1 MNTKYKLLNL
11 MMDDMKNQ
19 NILYRPTTFWK
30 HGSRLIIEELE
41 KNDIKDF
48 RNLSVTRS
56 FFVPG
61 YSAVE
66 YFDNKEKYDPTIDEF
81 DKLVGD
87 KRFVTRLKR
96 LFDGHSSAFNDYRVL
111 QASNIDKIPYT
122 NKVSESTVGNPIE
135 QHQFNNRNFS
145 RSFLNYLLGLNFL
158 KQTVDTSKIQTV
170 MEIGGGFGTL
180 GEILLK
186 DDRNKAFYI
195 NADIPPVGFVSSYYL
210 QEVFGKENIADYQD
224 TKKLEILDID
234 ELKQKYK
241 ALNICS
247 WQVPKLQGKID
258 LFVNF
263 ISFQEMEPDVV
274 QNYCNYIDKLEPK
287 YILLRNMQEG
297 KRVQSENFQ
306 SGVKEPILGDDYN
319 TFLPNYKLI
328 AVDSEIYG
336 FVTEDGFHSQL
347 RIYERTGDY
356 CTK

>member
-1 MNTKYKLLNL
+1 MKTKYSLLNI
-11 MMDDMKNQ
+11 MVSDMQKQ
-19 NILYRPTTFWK
+19 SDLYRPTTFWEY
-30 HGSRLIIEELE
+30 GSKLIIEELD

-48 RNLSVTRS
+48 RNLSTTRS

-66 YFDNKEKYDPTIDEF
+66 YFVNKNKYDPTIEEF

-87 KRFVTRLKR
+87 KRFVTRLQR
-96 LFDGHSSAFNDYRVL
+96 LFTGKTSAFADYRVL
-111 QASNIDKIPYT
+111 QASNIEKIPYT
-122 NKVSESTVGNPIE
+122 SNVSESKVGNPIE
-135 QHQFNNRNFS
+135 QVTFNNKNFS

-186 DDRNKAFYI
+186 DERNKAFYI

-210 QEVFGKENIADYQD
+210 KEVLGKENVADYED
-224 TKKLEILDID
+224 TKSLDVLDID
-234 ELKQKYK
+234 ELKNSYN

-263 ISFQEMEPDVV
+263 ISFQEMEPNVV
-274 QNYCNYIDKLEPK
+274 ENYCKYIDKLEPQ

-297 KRVQSENFQ
+297 ERVQSEDFQ

-319 TFLPNYKLI
+319 TFLPNYKLV
-328 AVDSEIYG
+328 ASDSEIYG

-347 RIYERTGDY
+347 RIYER
-356 CTK
+356 K

>member
-1 MNTKYKLLNL
+1 MKKNYPLLNL
-11 MMDDMKNQ
+11 MLEDMKNQ
-19 NILYRPTTFWK
+19 NKLYKPTTFWEY
-30 HGSRLIIEELE
+30 GSSLLIQELE
-41 KNDIKDF
+41 ENDVKNF
-48 RNLSVTRS
+48 RKLSVTRS

-66 YFDNKEKYDPTIDEF
+66 YFENNINYDTTINEF
-81 DKLVGD
+81 DKIVKD

-96 LFDGHSSAFNDYRVL
+96 LFTGEASAFSDYRVL
-111 QASNIDKIPYT
+111 QASNIDKSPYT
-122 NKVSESTVGNPIE
+122 DKVSESTVGNPIE
-135 QHQFNNRNFS
+135 QVTFNNKNFS

-158 KQTVDTSKIQTV
+158 KQKVDTSCIKTV

-186 DDRNKAFYI
+186 DDRNDFFYI

-210 QEVFGKENIADYQD
+210 QEVLGKENIADYED
-224 TKKLEILDID
+224 TKDLEILDIHI
-234 ELKQKYK
+234 LKQQYS

-247 WQVPKLQGKID
+247 WQVPKLKGKID

-274 QNYCNYIDKLEPK
+274 SNYCDYVDDLEPK
-287 YILLRNMQEG
+287 YILLRNMLEG
-297 KRVQSENFQ
+297 KRVQSTELL

-319 TFLPNYKLI
+319 DFLPNYKLI
-328 AVDSEIYG
+328 AQDSEIYG

-347 RIYERTGDY
+347 RIYERI
-356 CTK
+356 